1 MISDCTALILAGGES
16 RRMGQ
21 DKASLLL
28 GEHTLLQSVVATL
41 QPLFAEVIVSVRQP
55 RDEIDLP
62 QVCDDL
68 LHNGPLAGLV
78 AGLESIN
85 TPWLF
90 ALACDMPFITPAV
103 IERLDCCRPKP
114 LPTSPC
120 QGRSLSPSLIREGWG
135 GLGVACQA
143 IVPMVRGYPQPLA
156 AFYAASCLPVAR
168 DCIKGSGKHSLRE
181 LLERLQVCY
190 VNEAELLKAD
200 PTLASFFDLDTPQD
214 MATAKNQMEIK

>member
-1 MISDCTALILAGGES
+1 MIENCTALILAGGES

-21 DKASLLL
+21 DKANLLL

-62 QVCDDL
+62 QVCDNP
-68 LHNGPLAGLV
+68 LHTGPLAGLV

-103 IERLDCCRPKP
+103 IEYLAQQRAD
-114 LPTSPC
+114 
-120 QGRSLSPSLIREGWG
+120 
-135 GLGVACQA
+135 CQA
-143 IVPMVRGYPQPLA
+143 VVPMVNGYPQPLA

-168 DCIKGSGKHSLRE
+168 DCLKGSGKHSLRE
-181 LLERLQVCY
+181 LLKRLQVRY

-200 PTLASFFDLDTPQD
+200 PILASFFDLDTPQD
-214 MATAKNQMEIK
+214 VAIAMNQNSPIEKLCH